1 MQRKHFIAIAVAAA
15 LSSPLVL
22 AQDYQAQLHAVNP
35 AKAIKDQYIVV
46 FNTPAVI
53 NLNDPNGVSAY
64 ASSMGARL
72 ANEHGIEVR
81 QNFGNSLNGVLVK
94 ANGAQIQSLLKDPN
108 IKYVEQD
115 QRVSIEPMVEAAGDQ
130 GGATWGLDRI
140 DQRDLP
146 LNSNYHYDY
155 DGSGVTAFVIDTGVR
170 NTHNEFGGRASSGYD
185 FIDND
190 NDSSDCNGHGTHV
203 AGTIGG
209 STYGVAKNVNIVG
222 VRVLNCSGS
231 GTNSGVISGINWVKN
246 NAQGPS
252 VANMSLG
259 GGASQALDDAVNA
272 AVAAG
277 ISFVVAAGNDNSN
290 ACNYSPARAAN
301 AVTVGS
307 TTSTDSRSSF
317 SNYGTCLDIYAP
329 GSSITSAWYNSNSA
343 TNTISGTSMASP
355 HVAGVAALYLAE
367 NPALSPTQLT
377 NLLVSRASS
386 GKVGDAKTGSPNKL
400 LYSLAGDD
408 GGCGNDC
415 PSDDTPLDNG
425 VGISVSGVQ
434 GSSNYFYID
443 VPAGAADLNID
454 LAGGSGDA
462 DLYVSQGSKPTLNSY
477 QCRPYKSG
485 NNESCSFSSPAE
497 GRWYVMLQGYSA
509 YSGATLTAT
518 HSAGGGCGSDCME
531 NGVPKSN
538 LSGSAGSEQHF
549 TVQIPAGVSLNIA
562 TSGGSGDADLYV
574 RAGAAP
580 STSVYDCRP
589 YKNGNS
595 ESCSFQVTQAATYH
609 VMIRGYSAF
618 SGMQLLASF

>member
-15 LSSPLVL
+15 LSSPFVL

-94 ANGAQIQSLLKDPN
+94 ANAAQIQSLLKDPN

-209 STYGVAKNVNIVG
+209 SSYGVAKNVNIVG

-231 GTNSGVISGINWVKN
+231 GSNSGVISGINWVKN

-518 HSAGGGCGSDCME
+518 HNAGGGCGSDCLE

-549 TVQIPAGVSLNIA
+549 TVQVPAGVSLNIV

-589 YKNGNS
+589 YKSGNS

>member
-1 MQRKHFIAIAVAAA
+1 
-15 LSSPLVL
+15 
-22 AQDYQAQLHAVNP
+22 
-35 AKAIKDQYIVV
+35 
-46 FNTPAVI
+46 
-53 NLNDPNGVSAY
+53 
-64 ASSMGARL
+64 
-72 ANEHGIEVR
+72 
-81 QNFGNSLNGVLVK
+81 
-94 ANGAQIQSLLKDPN
+94 
-108 IKYVEQD
+108 
-115 QRVSIEPMVEAAGDQ
+115 MVEAAGDQ

-367 NPALSPTQLT
+367 NPALS
-377 NLLVSRASS
+377 R
-386 GKVGDAKTGSPNKL
+386 
-400 LYSLAGDD
+400 
-408 GGCGNDC
+408 
-415 PSDDTPLDNG
+415 
-425 VGISVSGVQ
+425 
-434 GSSNYFYID
+434 
-443 VPAGAADLNID
+443 
-454 LAGGSGDA
+454 
-462 DLYVSQGSKPTLNSY
+462 
-477 QCRPYKSG
+477 
-485 NNESCSFSSPAE
+485 
-497 GRWYVMLQGYSA
+497 
-509 YSGATLTAT
+509 
-518 HSAGGGCGSDCME
+518 
-531 NGVPKSN
+531 
-538 LSGSAGSEQHF
+538 LS
-549 TVQIPAGVSLNIA
+549 
-562 TSGGSGDADLYV
+562 
-574 RAGAAP
+574 
-580 STSVYDCRP
+580 
-589 YKNGNS
+589 
-595 ESCSFQVTQAATYH
+595 
-609 VMIRGYSAF
+609 
-618 SGMQLLASF
+618 

>member
-15 LSSPLVL
+15 LSSPFVL

-53 NLNDPNGVSAY
+53 NLNDSNGVSAY

-72 ANEHGIEVR
+72 ANEHGVEVR
-81 QNFGNSLNGVLVK
+81 QNFGNSLNGILVK
-94 ANGAQIQSLLKDPN
+94 ANAAQIQSLLKDPN

-518 HSAGGGCGSDCME
+518 HNAGGGCGSDCLE
-531 NGVPKSN
+531 NGVPKNN

-549 TVQIPAGVSLNIA
+549 TVQVPAGVSLNIA

-589 YKNGNS
+589 YKSGNS

>member
-94 ANGAQIQSLLKDPN
+94 ANAAQIQSLLKDPN

-415 PSDDTPLDNG
+415 PSDDTPLGNG

-443 VPAGAADLNID
+443 VPASAADLNID

-518 HSAGGGCGSDCME
+518 HSAGGGCGSDCLE

-549 TVQIPAGVSLNIA
+549 TVQVPAGVSLNIA